1 MKTLSLRN
9 SFCSIHP
16 TVIACTNLAL
26 TSKVDIHNGTTNMF
40 RSGCCGHRIT
50 DRCPCSGLIWDRL
63 GLIISSSAF
72 LFLCFSGASCRE
84 GPSMIDLGMKRC
96 PMWRSEWILNR
107 IQDFIL
113 NSFWLSLET
122 LKIYSI
128 IYLKKIHIWNLLPLV
143 LAYSS
148 ASKWFPLDCR
158 YYPMFLLGATSNSA
172 WVRARVL
179 WGGPAV
185 LVRCWRAGHE
195 TVSGPCRGKKKN
207 KSFSPS
213 PFSLV
218 SLLLFLPLPLPSLSL
233 PPSIPH
239 SQWECCL

>member
-1 MKTLSLRN
+1 
-9 SFCSIHP
+9 
-16 TVIACTNLAL
+16 
-26 TSKVDIHNGTTNMF
+26 MF
-40 RSGCCGHRIT
+40 MSGCCGHRIT
-50 DRCPCSGLIWDRL
+50 DRCPCSGLIWGYL

-84 GPSMIDLGMKRC
+84 GTSMIDLGMKRC

-148 ASKWFPLDCR
+148 ASKWFPLDWR
-158 YYPMFLLGATSNSA
+158 YYPMFLLGATSNSV
-172 WVRARVL
+172 WITARVL

-195 TVSGPCRGKKKN
+195 TVSGPCWKN

-213 PFSLV
+213 SPFHLSF
-218 SLLLFLPLPLPSLSL
+218 SFSFSL
-233 PPSIPH
+233 PPSPLCPSLHPSPIPNG
-239 SQWECCL
+239 SVVYRAL